1 MAWNEPGGNGSKDPK
16 EPKDPWGNNQGP
28 PDLDEAFRKF
38 KDKFSGKGGSGGN
51 KNSGGN
57 TPQMPA
63 FSGKILGVVI
73 AVVLVLYG
81 AAGFYTVDA
90 QEQAVVLRFGK
101 YNETRGA
108 GLHFNPPLID
118 TVIKL
123 NTTRQRSQRFK
134 EAMLTEDE
142 NIVDI
147 SLSVQYTIIDPR
159 AFLLDVR
166 DPEGSL
172 KHAAESALRHV
183 IGSAELHQ
191 VLTEGRKEIS
201 VLVQKR
207 LQEYIELYQ
216 TGILVTTVNIEDA
229 QPPAEV
235 QAAFD
240 DVIRAKEDEQRV
252 KNEADTYRNGIIPEA
267 RGQAARQI
275 EEASAYKEQV
285 VAQAQGEAQRFEKLL
300 TEYEKAPEVTRQ
312 RLYIDTMQSVM
323 SKTSKVMVDVDGG
336 NIMYLPLDK
345 LMQQGAGT
353 LVGSNSSNG
362 SASHDV
368 KGQTRMGTENTNT
381 RSTTRGTR

>member
-16 EPKDPWGNNQGP
+16 DPWGNDQGP

-38 KDKFSGKGGSGGN
+38 KDKFAGKKGSGGN
-51 KNSGGN
+51 GSGGGN
-57 TPQMPA
+57 APQMPA
-63 FSGKILGVVI
+63 FSGKLIVLAL
-73 AVVLVLYG
+73 AVVAVLY
-81 AAGFYTVDA
+81 AASGFYTVDA

-101 YNETRGA
+101 YHETRGA

-118 TVIKL
+118 TVLKL
-123 NTTRQRSQRFK
+123 NITKQRSQRFQ
-134 EAMLTEDE
+134 ETMLTEDE

-147 SLSVQYTIIDPR
+147 SLSAQYTIIDSQS
-159 AFLLDVR
+159 FLLRVR
-166 DPEGSL
+166 DPETSL

-191 VLTEGRKEIS
+191 VLTEGRKAIS
-201 VLVQKR
+201 IDVQAR
-207 LQEYIELYQ
+207 LQRYLDLYQ

-252 KNEADTYRNGIIPEA
+252 KNEAETYRNGIVPEA
-267 RGQAARQI
+267 RGQASRQI

-285 VAQAQGEAQRFEKLL
+285 VAEADGEAQMFEKLL
-300 TEYEKAPEVTRQ
+300 AEYEKAPEVTRQ
-312 RLYIDTMQSVM
+312 RLYIDAMQSVM

-336 NIMYLPLDK
+336 NLMYLPLDK
-345 LMQQGAGT
+345 LMKQSGAQSSGGSSSSSFGESSRQPMT
-353 LVGSNSSNG
+353 ASRNSNS
-362 SASHDV
+362 
-368 KGQTRMGTENTNT
+368 
-381 RSTTRGTR
+381 RSTSRETR

>member
-16 EPKDPWGNNQGP
+16 DPWGNDQGP

-38 KDKFSGKGGSGGN
+38 KDKFAGKKGSGGN
-51 KNSGGN
+51 GSGGGN
-57 TPQMPA
+57 APQMPA
-63 FSGKILGVVI
+63 FSGKLIVLAL
-73 AVVLVLYG
+73 AVVAVLY
-81 AAGFYTVDA
+81 AASGFYTVDA

-101 YNETRGA
+101 YHETRGA

-118 TVIKL
+118 TVLKL
-123 NTTRQRSQRFK
+123 NITKQRSQRFQ
-134 EAMLTEDE
+134 ETMLTEDE

-147 SLSVQYTIIDPR
+147 SLSAQYTIIDSQS
-159 AFLLDVR
+159 FLLRVR
-166 DPEGSL
+166 DPETSL

-191 VLTEGRKEIS
+191 VLTEGRKAIS
-201 VLVQKR
+201 IDVQAR
-207 LQEYIELYQ
+207 LQRYLDLYQ

-252 KNEADTYRNGIIPEA
+252 KNEAETYRNGIVPEA
-267 RGQAARQI
+267 RGQASRQI

-285 VAQAQGEAQRFEKLL
+285 VAEADGEAQRFEKLL
-300 TEYEKAPEVTRQ
+300 AEYEKAPKVTRQ
-312 RLYIDTMQSVM
+312 RLYIDAMQSVM

-336 NIMYLPLDK
+336 NLMYLPLDK
-345 LMQQGAGT
+345 LMQQSGDQSSGGSSSSSFGESSRQPMTASRN
-353 LVGSNSSNG
+353 SNS
-362 SASHDV
+362 
-368 KGQTRMGTENTNT
+368 
-381 RSTTRGTR
+381 RSTSRETR

>member
-16 EPKDPWGNNQGP
+16 DPWGNDQGP

-38 KDKFSGKGGSGGN
+38 KDKFSGKKGSDGNGSG
-51 KNSGGN
+51 SGGN

-63 FSGKILGVVI
+63 FSGKI
-73 AVVLVLYG
+73 VVLAFAVLAVLY
-81 AAGFYTVDA
+81 AASGFYTVDA

-101 YNETRGA
+101 YHETRGA

-118 TVIKL
+118 NVLKL
-123 NTTRQRSQRFK
+123 NITKQRSQRFQ
-134 EAMLTEDE
+134 ETMLTEDE

-147 SLSVQYTIIDPR
+147 SLSAQYTIIDSQS
-159 AFLLDVR
+159 FLLRVR
-166 DPEGSL
+166 DPESSL

-191 VLTEGRKEIS
+191 VLTEGRKAIS
-201 VLVQKR
+201 VDVQAR
-207 LQEYIELYQ
+207 LQRYLDLYQ

-252 KNEADTYRNGIIPEA
+252 KNEAETYRNGIVPEA
-267 RGQAARQI
+267 RGQASRQI

-285 VAQAQGEAQRFEKLL
+285 VAEADGEAQRFEKLL

-345 LMQQGAGT
+345 LMQQSGSQTSGGSSSNAFGDNARQPMT
-353 LVGSNSSNG
+353 ANRNSNS
-362 SASHDV
+362 
-368 KGQTRMGTENTNT
+368 
-381 RSTTRGTR
+381 RSTSRETR

>member
-16 EPKDPWGNNQGP
+16 DPWGNDQGP

-38 KDKFSGKGGSGGN
+38 KDKFAGKKGSGGN
-51 KNSGGN
+51 GSGGGN
-57 TPQMPA
+57 APQMPA
-63 FSGKILGVVI
+63 FSGKLIVLAL
-73 AVVLVLYG
+73 AVVAVLY
-81 AAGFYTVDA
+81 AASGFYTVDA

-101 YNETRGA
+101 YHETRGA

-118 TVIKL
+118 TVLKL
-123 NTTRQRSQRFK
+123 NITKQRSQRFQ
-134 EAMLTEDE
+134 ETMLTEDE

-147 SLSVQYTIIDPR
+147 SLSAQYTIIDSQS
-159 AFLLDVR
+159 FLLRVR
-166 DPEGSL
+166 DPETSL

-191 VLTEGRKEIS
+191 VLTEGRKAIS
-201 VLVQKR
+201 IDVQAR
-207 LQEYIELYQ
+207 LQRYLDLYQ

-252 KNEADTYRNGIIPEA
+252 KNEAETYRNGIVPEA
-267 RGQAARQI
+267 RGQASRQI

-285 VAQAQGEAQRFEKLL
+285 VAEADGEAQRFEKLL
-300 TEYEKAPEVTRQ
+300 AEYEKAPKVTRQ
-312 RLYIDTMQSVM
+312 RLYIDAMQSVM

-336 NIMYLPLDK
+336 NLMYLPLDK
-345 LMQQGAGT
+345 LMKQSGAQSSGGSSSSSFGENSRQPMT
-353 LVGSNSSNG
+353 ASRNSNS
-362 SASHDV
+362 
-368 KGQTRMGTENTNT
+368 
-381 RSTTRGTR
+381 RSTSRETR

>member
-16 EPKDPWGNNQGP
+16 DPWGNDQGP

-38 KDKFSGKGGSGGN
+38 KDKFSGKNGSGGN
-51 KNSGGN
+51 GSSGGGQ
-57 TPQMPA
+57 TPQMPV
-63 FSGKILGVVI
+63 FSGKIIGVIV
-73 AVVLVLYG
+73 AVLAVLYVG
-81 AAGFYTVDA
+81 SGFYTVDA
-90 QEQAVVLRFGK
+90 QEQAVVLRFGE

-118 TVIKL
+118 TVLKL
-123 NTTRQRSQRFK
+123 NTTKQRSQRFQ
-134 EAMLTEDE
+134 ETMLTEDE

-147 SLSVQYTIIDPR
+147 SLSAQYTIIDPQ
-159 AFLLDVR
+159 AFLLRVR

-201 VLVQKR
+201 IDVQTR
-207 LQEYIELYQ
+207 LQRYLDMYQ

-252 KNEADTYRNGIIPEA
+252 KNEAETYRNGIIPEA

-285 VAQAQGEAQRFEKLL
+285 VAQAEGEAQRFEKLL

-336 NIMYLPLDK
+336 NLMYLPLDK
-345 LMQQGAGT
+345 LMQQADSATEKSTGSSFNYSAGNQP
-353 LVGSNSSNG
+353 S
-362 SASHDV
+362 SAS
-368 KGQTRMGTENTNT
+368 RSSNT
-381 RSTTRGTR
+381 RSSSRESR